1 MMQLGGAL
9 LVGAGGFLG
18 SILRYVLGSAIGRW
32 TSSGGIPLGTLGV
45 NVLGCMAL
53 GMAMG
58 FHEAREDPSANVRL
72 FLMVGVLGG
81 FTTFSTFGYET
92 LELFRQTGAF
102 LSAVYVVA
110 QVSLGLLAA
119 WAGYALAGSFTA
131 S

>member
-92 LELFRQTGAF
+92 LELFRQNGAF
-102 LSAVYVVA
+102 LSAVNVVA

>member
-92 LELFRQTGAF
+92 LELFRQNGAF
-102 LSAVYVVA
+102 LSAVNVVA

-119 WAGYALAGSFTA
+119 WAGYALAGWFTA